1 MFFSKPFAAAVG
13 AICMLAGAVNAYSGD
28 ATYYYTG
35 LGNCGAQSK
44 DTDFIVALSTQEYN
58 NGAHCWKHIKVHYG
72 GKTIDATVVD
82 SCPGCSR
89 YSIDLS
95 PSAFKALAPLS
106 AGRIPV
112 TWSFA

>member
-1 MFFSKPFAAAVG
+1 MFSANKSSLLAAACI
-13 AICMLAGAVNAYSGD
+13 ALAQVVTAFHGD
-28 ATYYYTG
+28 ATYYNTG
-35 LGNCGAQSK
+35 LGNCGAHSK

-58 NGAHCWKHIKVHYG
+58 KGSHCWQHIKVHYQ

-95 PSAFKALAPLS
+95 PAAFKALAPLD
-106 AGRIPV
+106 AGRIKV
-112 TWSFA
+112 DWNY